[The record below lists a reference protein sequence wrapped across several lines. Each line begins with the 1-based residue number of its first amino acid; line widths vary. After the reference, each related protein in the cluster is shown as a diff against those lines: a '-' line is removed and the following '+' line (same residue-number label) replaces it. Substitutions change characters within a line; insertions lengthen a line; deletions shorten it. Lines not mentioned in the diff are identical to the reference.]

1 MRLTCLYFISH
12 NLSTRQFPGSGE
24 GRISRHSSL
33 AEAVPTEDQV
43 LTLNAI
49 AQQQQQQQQQ
59 QQPDSNTKM
68 DDDDYSM
75 VHPAAGKSNAPVVN
89 RPFRKWIAF
98 YIDTFQ
104 FNFSVSISI

>member
-33 AEAVPTEDQV
+33 AEAVPTEDQ
-43 LTLNAI
+43 LPTLNAI
-49 AQQQQQQQQQ
+49 AQQQQQ

-104 FNFSVSISI
+104 FNCSVSISI